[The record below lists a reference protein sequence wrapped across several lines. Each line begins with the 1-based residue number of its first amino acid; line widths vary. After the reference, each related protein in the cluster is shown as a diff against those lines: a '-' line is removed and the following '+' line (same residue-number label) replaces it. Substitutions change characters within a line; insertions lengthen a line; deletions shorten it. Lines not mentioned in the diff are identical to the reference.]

1 MFIKEENNEL
11 EKEENKKTI
20 KFGFDRLLSGIS
32 VLSLVIFWIM
42 SVPMHS
48 MGRFSKSFLYPF
60 YIFIIIVLIVYFA
73 VAVVKILNK
82 LSGNKLNVQFLTPL
96 SVDLLIILF
105 GTMILLTY

>member
-1 MFIKEENNEL
+1 
-11 EKEENKKTI
+11 
-20 KFGFDRLLSGIS
+20 
-32 VLSLVIFWIM
+32 
-42 SVPMHS
+42 
-48 MGRFSKSFLYPF
+48 
-60 YIFIIIVLIVYFA
+60 VYFA